1 MKRLASGEIGDAEFK
16 KLYIAYW
23 SKLYALAYNYF
34 RDKTTAEELVQ
45 DVFVHFWEKRKELT
59 HIKDFSSYLMRSM
72 KNKIY
77 DQFDKIAVQEK
88 LIRNAA
94 LQQTV
99 GVCSTQELVE
109 FEDTLALLNEEISK
123 LPQTT
128 QTVFKLSRFDRCTNQ
143 EIANRIN
150 LSSKAV
156 EYHITVALKELHL
169 HLDHLICVLIS
180 LSIIGLS

>member
-1 MKRLASGEIGDAEFK
+1 MIGDEEFKRL
-16 KLYIAYW
+16 YQAYW

-45 DVFVHFWEKRKELT
+45 DVFVHFWEKRNDLAR
-59 HIKDFSSYLMRSM
+59 INDYNAYLLRCM

-88 LIRNAA
+88 LIRNAS
-94 LQQTV
+94 LQQTE
-99 GVCSTQELVE
+99 GVCATQELVE

-123 LPQTT
+123 LPPTT
-128 QTVFKLSRFDRCTNQ
+128 QTIFKLSRFDRCTNQ

-169 HLDHLICVLIS
+169 HLDHLICLAVA
-180 LSIIGLS
+180 LSFTAL